1 MNRKLKLAFV
11 VLLSLA
17 FIVGCATMNIEM
29 TPKAKLA
36 YMYQVYNAQHEDY
49 MTMAKMPNLTEAQK
63 KILRVK
69 KPILETLQTLIPLYD
84 SSVASGSPSAST
96 EQQIYDLLNQLQTM

>member
-1 MNRKLKLAFV
+1 MRKLKFV
-11 VLLSLA
+11 PILIAIALVL
-17 FIVGCATMNIEM
+17 GCTASINM

-49 MTMAKMPNLTEAQK
+49 MSMAKMPNLTESQK
-63 KILRVK
+63 KILRLK
-69 KPILETLQTLIPLYD
+69 KPILETLQSLIPLYD
-84 SSVASGSPSAST
+84 QSVQQGAPSAST